1 MTNTFKLKKGLG
13 RGLSSLIGDTSTTP
27 KSNKVSISS
36 IVKNKFQPRKNFN
49 KEQMDELI
57 SSIKERGIIQPIIV
71 RRQSDKYEIVAGV
84 FSRNSKLSI
93 NFGKKLGIQKDRCYS
108 NFIEMANKESK
119 RKDGIKVVSIMT
131 PPSSHQIIAEK
142 FIDNNINIIS
152 DKPFAGNLEQAKKLY
167 KKIKSNKKIKYAL
180 THNYSAYPMVR
191 EAKVL
196 VEKGKLGRVE
206 YINVEYIQDWSGGS
220 KINSKNAKKKLKWK
234 IDRKIVGISAVLNEI
249 GTHAYHLATYI
260 SGLRGDK
267 VFADIKQ
274 ISKKIQMDDS
284 AQVMINFTNGAK
296 GMFWTS
302 VMAKGGVYGLRI
314 RIFGTK
320 GSLEWVQNDPN
331 YLKLNPGKGAVK
343 YLERGFHNAKF
354 SKKFSRI
361 KFGHPEGY
369 LDAFANIYKE
379 FANSLKNKSKKRYF
393 YPNED
398 EGLETAKFINACKVS
413 SKNKK
418 WEKIK

>member
-1 MTNTFKLKKGLG
+1 MKTKKFSLG
-13 RGLSSLIGDTSTTP
+13 IVGGGP
-27 KSNKVSISS
+27 KSWIGHVHRISARFD
-36 IVKNKFQPRKNFN
+36 N
-49 KEQMDELI
+49 
-57 SSIKERGIIQPIIV
+57 
-71 RRQSDKYEIVAGV
+71 KYEIVAGV

-119 RKDGIKVVSIMT
+119 RKDGIQVVSIMT

-234 IDRKIVGISAVLNEI
+234 IDKKIVGISAVLNEI

-274 ISKKIQMDDS
+274 ISKKIQMDDN

-369 LDAFANIYKE
+369 LDAFANIYSE

>member
-1 MTNTFKLKKGLG
+1 MKTKKISLG
-13 RGLSSLIGDTSTTP
+13 IVGGGP
-27 KSNKVSISS
+27 KSWIGHVHRISARFD
-36 IVKNKFQPRKNFN
+36 N
-49 KEQMDELI
+49 
-57 SSIKERGIIQPIIV
+57 
-71 RRQSDKYEIVAGV
+71 KYEIVAGV

-119 RKDGIKVVSIMT
+119 RKDGIQVVSIMT

-206 YINVEYIQDWSGGS
+206 YINVEYIQDWSAGS

-234 IDRKIVGISAVLNEI
+234 IDKKIVGISAVINEI

-274 ISKKIQMDDS
+274 ISKKIQMDDN

-369 LDAFANIYKE
+369 LDAFANIYSE

>member
-1 MTNTFKLKKGLG
+1 MKTKKFSLG
-13 RGLSSLIGDTSTTP
+13 IVGGGP
-27 KSNKVSISS
+27 KSWIGHVHRISARFD
-36 IVKNKFQPRKNFN
+36 N
-49 KEQMDELI
+49 
-57 SSIKERGIIQPIIV
+57 
-71 RRQSDKYEIVAGV
+71 KYEIVAGV

-108 NFIEMANKESK
+108 NFKEMANKESK
-119 RKDGIKVVSIMT
+119 RKDGIQVVSIMT

-274 ISKKIQMDDS
+274 ISKKIQMDDN

-369 LDAFANIYKE
+369 LDAFANIYNE

>member
-1 MTNTFKLKKGLG
+1 MNTNKLSLG
-13 RGLSSLIGDTSTTP
+13 IVGGGP
-27 KSNKVSISS
+27 KSWIGHVHRISAR
-36 IVKNKFQPRKNFN
+36 F
-49 KEQMDELI
+49 D
-57 SSIKERGIIQPIIV
+57 
-71 RRQSDKYEIVAGV
+71 DKYEIVAGV

-93 NFGKKLGIQKDRCYS
+93 NFGKTLGISKDRCYS
-108 NFIEMANKESK
+108 NFKEMALKESK
-119 RKDGIKVVSIMT
+119 RNDGIQVVSIMT
-131 PPSSHQIIAEK
+131 PPSSHQTIAEK
-142 FIDNNINIIS
+142 FIEKNINIIS
-152 DKPFAGNLEQAKKLY
+152 DKPFAGNLDQAKKLY

-196 VEKGKLGRVE
+196 IEKGKIGKIE
-206 YINVEYIQDWSGGS
+206 YVNVEYIQDWSGGT
-220 KINSKNAKKKLKWK
+220 KINLRNAKKKLKWK
-234 IDRKIVGISAVLNEI
+234 IDNKIVGTSAVLNEI

-260 SGLRGDK
+260 SGLKGEK
-267 VFADIKQ
+267 IFADIKQ
-274 ISKKIQMDDS
+274 ISKKIKMDDN

-302 VMAKGGVYGLRI
+302 VMAKGGVYGLKI
-314 RIFGTK
+314 RVFGSK

-331 YLKLNPGKGAVK
+331 YLKLNPDKGAVR
-343 YLERGFHNAKF
+343 YLERGFHNAEL

-379 FANSLKNKSKKRYF
+379 FADSLKNKSKKRYF

-413 SKNKK
+413 SKNKR
-418 WEKIK
+418 WVKIK

>member
-1 MTNTFKLKKGLG
+1 MNTNKLSLG
-13 RGLSSLIGDTSTTP
+13 IVGGGP
-27 KSNKVSISS
+27 KSWIGHVHRISAR
-36 IVKNKFQPRKNFN
+36 F
-49 KEQMDELI
+49 D
-57 SSIKERGIIQPIIV
+57 
-71 RRQSDKYEIVAGV
+71 DKYKIVAGV

-93 NFGKKLGIQKDRCYS
+93 SFGKTLGISKDRCYS
-108 NFIEMANKESK
+108 NFKEMALKESK
-119 RKDGIKVVSIMT
+119 RNDGIQVVSIMT
-131 PPSSHQIIAEK
+131 PPSSHQTIAEK
-142 FIDNNINIIS
+142 FIEKNINIIS
-152 DKPFAGNLEQAKKLY
+152 DKPFAGNLDQAKKLY

-196 VEKGKLGRVE
+196 IEKGKIGKIE
-206 YINVEYIQDWSGGS
+206 YVNVEYIQDWSGGT
-220 KINSKNAKKKLKWK
+220 KINLRNAKKKLKWK
-234 IDRKIVGISAVLNEI
+234 IDNKIVGASAVLNEI

-260 SGLRGDK
+260 SGLKGEK

-274 ISKKIQMDDS
+274 ISKKIKMDDN

-302 VMAKGGVYGLRI
+302 VMAKGGVYGLKI
-314 RIFGTK
+314 RVFGSK

-331 YLKLNPGKGAVK
+331 YLKLNPDKGAVR
-343 YLERGFHNAKF
+343 YLERGFHNAEL

-369 LDAFANIYKE
+369 LDAFANIYRE
-379 FANSLKNKSKKRYF
+379 FADSLKNKSKKRYF

-413 SKNKK
+413 SKNKR
-418 WEKIK
+418 WVKIK

>member
-1 MTNTFKLKKGLG
+1 MKTKKFSLG
-13 RGLSSLIGDTSTTP
+13 IVGGGP
-27 KSNKVSISS
+27 KSWIGHVHRISARFD
-36 IVKNKFQPRKNFN
+36 N
-49 KEQMDELI
+49 
-57 SSIKERGIIQPIIV
+57 
-71 RRQSDKYEIVAGV
+71 KYEIVAGV

-119 RKDGIKVVSIMT
+119 RKDGIQVVSIMT

-196 VEKGKLGRVE
+196 VEKGKLGIVE

-274 ISKKIQMDDS
+274 ISKKIQMDDN

-369 LDAFANIYKE
+369 LDAFANIYSE

>member
-1 MTNTFKLKKGLG
+1 MKTKKFSLG
-13 RGLSSLIGDTSTTP
+13 IVGGGP
-27 KSNKVSISS
+27 KSWIGHVHRISARFD
-36 IVKNKFQPRKNFN
+36 N
-49 KEQMDELI
+49 
-57 SSIKERGIIQPIIV
+57 
-71 RRQSDKYEIVAGV
+71 KYEIVAGV

-108 NFIEMANKESK
+108 NFIEMANKETK
-119 RKDGIKVVSIMT
+119 RKDGIQVVSIMT

-220 KINSKNAKKKLKWK
+220 KINSENAKKKLKWK

-274 ISKKIQMDDS
+274 ISKKIQMDDN
-284 AQVMINFTNGAK
+284 AQVMINFKNGAK

-343 YLERGFHNAKF
+343 YLERGFHNAKI

-369 LDAFANIYKE
+369 LDAFANIYSE

>member
-1 MTNTFKLKKGLG
+1 MKTKKFSLG
-13 RGLSSLIGDTSTTP
+13 IVGGGP
-27 KSNKVSISS
+27 KSWIGHVHRISARFD
-36 IVKNKFQPRKNFN
+36 N
-49 KEQMDELI
+49 
-57 SSIKERGIIQPIIV
+57 
-71 RRQSDKYEIVAGV
+71 KYEIVAGV

-119 RKDGIKVVSIMT
+119 RRDGIQVVSIMT

-234 IDRKIVGISAVLNEI
+234 IDKKIVGISAVLNEI

-274 ISKKIQMDDS
+274 ISKKIQMDDN

-343 YLERGFHNAKF
+343 YLERGFHDAKF

-369 LDAFANIYKE
+369 LDAFANIYNE

>member
-1 MTNTFKLKKGLG
+1 MKTKKFSLG
-13 RGLSSLIGDTSTTP
+13 IVGGGP
-27 KSNKVSISS
+27 KSWIGHVHRISARFD
-36 IVKNKFQPRKNFN
+36 N
-49 KEQMDELI
+49 
-57 SSIKERGIIQPIIV
+57 
-71 RRQSDKYEIVAGV
+71 KYEIVAGV

-119 RKDGIKVVSIMT
+119 RKDGIQVVSIMT

-274 ISKKIQMDDS
+274 ISKKIQMDDN

-343 YLERGFHNAKF
+343 YLERGFHDAKF

-369 LDAFANIYKE
+369 LDAFANIYNE

-413 SKNKK
+413 SKNNK

>member
-1 MTNTFKLKKGLG
+1 MKTKKFSLG
-13 RGLSSLIGDTSTTP
+13 IVGGGP
-27 KSNKVSISS
+27 KSWIGHVHRISARFD
-36 IVKNKFQPRKNFN
+36 N
-49 KEQMDELI
+49 
-57 SSIKERGIIQPIIV
+57 
-71 RRQSDKYEIVAGV
+71 KYEIVAGV

-119 RKDGIKVVSIMT
+119 RKDGIQVVSIMT

-274 ISKKIQMDDS
+274 ISKKIQMDDN

-343 YLERGFHNAKF
+343 YLERGFHDAKF

-369 LDAFANIYKE
+369 LDAFANIYSE

-418 WEKIK
+418 WERIK

>member
-1 MTNTFKLKKGLG
+1 MKTKKISLG
-13 RGLSSLIGDTSTTP
+13 IVGGGP
-27 KSNKVSISS
+27 KSWIGHVHRISARFD
-36 IVKNKFQPRKNFN
+36 N
-49 KEQMDELI
+49 
-57 SSIKERGIIQPIIV
+57 
-71 RRQSDKYEIVAGV
+71 KYEIVAGV

-119 RKDGIKVVSIMT
+119 RKDGIQVVSIMT

-206 YINVEYIQDWSGGS
+206 YINVEYIQDWSAGS

-234 IDRKIVGISAVLNEI
+234 IDKKIVGISAVLNEI

-274 ISKKIQMDDS
+274 ISKKIQMDDN

-369 LDAFANIYKE
+369 LDAFANIYSE